1 MALTYSTNLENAEA
15 TVDEGCKNSTKEECT
30 KAEIEK
36 KPSDEKKIL
45 NDCDQNGKKDDKTS
59 VVESKSEDCDKQ
71 CDKNCEDEKENVEE
85 AAEPAQAPQETSKE
99 PEQKPEPEKKEAP
112 ENPPAQPVKECV
124 TPQERLQEAKRLV
137 EEAQAQIEFEKLID
151 ETAAE
156 MCLDEG
162 YVKNQLKAHSIKH
175 GSAMK
180 QAKAHAKAAKNAIRK
195 GDSATAVKEQEAYV
209 AGLKQLVEECN
220 SIEDDT
226 KMIAIANSVMTGMF
240 ASLAALIVG
249 SSTFTVAAATKSGV
263 TSDPTNPDNRKAQI
277 SAINKHFKTAQ
288 GKIHAAATAV
298 TSLVAG
304 IVAGKMK
311 YKKNILK
318 YTGGVTKENSWEI
331 PKSRVD
337 AQQKLRRMVR
347 LAEQVLKEY
356 KDIAKIDA
364 EHK

>member
-1 MALTYSTNLENAEA
+1 MALTYSTNLENAEV

-45 NDCDQNGKKDDKTS
+45 NDCDQNDKKDDKTS

-71 CDKNCEDEKENVEE
+71 RDKNCEDKNENVEE

-112 ENPPAQPVKECV
+112 ENPPAQPVKECA

-209 AGLKQLVEECN
+209 ADLKQLVEECN

-226 KMIAIANSVMTGMF
+226 KMIP
-240 ASLAALIVG
+240 SLLLLQQ
-249 SSTFTVAAATKSGV
+249 
-263 TSDPTNPDNRKAQI
+263 R
-277 SAINKHFKTAQ
+277 
-288 GKIHAAATAV
+288 
-298 TSLVAG
+298 LV
-304 IVAGKMK
+304 
-311 YKKNILK
+311 
-318 YTGGVTKENSWEI
+318 
-331 PKSRVD
+331 
-337 AQQKLRRMVR
+337 
-347 LAEQVLKEY
+347 
-356 KDIAKIDA
+356 
-364 EHK
+364 

>member
-15 TVDEGCKNSTKEECT
+15 TVDEGCKNSSKEECT

-45 NDCDQNGKKDDKTS
+45 NDCDQNDKKNDKTS

-71 CDKNCEDEKENVEE
+71 CNKDCKDKKENVEE
-85 AAEPAQAPQETSKE
+85 AAEPAQAPQETPKE

-124 TPQERLQEAKRLV
+124 TPQERLEEAKRLV

-151 ETAAE
+151 ETASE

-220 SIEDDT
+220 NIEDDT
-226 KMIAIANSVMTGMF
+226 KMIAIANSIMTGMF
-240 ASLAALIVG
+240 ASLAGLILG
-249 SSTFTVAAATKSGV
+249 STTFATAATMKSGLD
-263 TSDPTNPDNRKAQI
+263 SNPTDIRNSMKQVKAVKDY
-277 SAINKHFKTAQ
+277 SKNTT
-288 GKIHAAATAV
+288 GKIHAAATAL
-298 TSLVAG
+298 TSIVAG
-304 IVAGKMK
+304 IVAGRTK

-318 YTGGVTKENSWEI
+318 YTGGVAKENSWEI

-337 AQQKLRRMVR
+337 AQQKLRRMIR

-356 KDIAKIDA
+356 KDIAKVDA
-364 EHK
+364 QHE